1 MKEDERPRGKEIIGG
16 YILFPGRAESDAVEN
31 RYFYKSIKQV
41 NIGVFPLLPADEGH
55 KDDIVLSNLL
65 EKHLQEILLDN
76 SAFEQIKN
84 SIPQKGLQYRECGKE
99 NGVALIMIENY
110 DDKHNKFSNGK
121 IAVPVKLTESGMT
134 LLEKQAE
141 ITYVLF
147 HTRKKK
153 KRISTSSVWRALY
166 AFCLKKMLRMKD
178 TILCSQQQ
186 KDIFA

>member
-1 MKEDERPRGKEIIGG
+1 M
-16 YILFPGRAESDAVEN
+16 
-31 RYFYKSIKQV
+31 
-41 NIGVFPLLPADEGH
+41 NIGAFPLLPADKGH

-84 SIPQKGLQYRECGKE
+84 NIPQKGLQYRECGKE

-121 IAVPVKLTESGMT
+121 IAVPIKLTESDMT

-147 HTRKKK
+147 HTRKK
-153 KRISTSSVWRALY
+153 RRE
-166 AFCLKKMLRMKD
+166 
-178 TILCSQQQ
+178 
-186 KDIFA
+186 

>member
-1 MKEDERPRGKEIIGG
+1 M
-16 YILFPGRAESDAVEN
+16 
-31 RYFYKSIKQV
+31 
-41 NIGVFPLLPADEGH
+41 NIGAFPLLPADEGH

-65 EKHLQEILLDN
+65 EKHLQAILLDN

-121 IAVPVKLTESGMT
+121 IAVPIKLTESDMT